1 MNKQEKQPKSNSV
14 ISDRLEYMR
23 TSRGNEFAP
32 RGVYFRT
39 FSSWYA
45 GDRLRRLPIGIRQ
58 FGMALRNWRVFWRPR
73 KLEFRYMG
81 DGFATKSRL
90 QFLTELTSEE
100 FSVKKLI
107 LPIAI
112 LSLFVAACGDGQ
124 NSAGGVIDGSLCEKE
139 GDREQGEDG
148 NELLCQVMGD
158 GKLVWK
164 PEVGETSMGGGSATS
179 SCPTPLLQTPVDL
192 SKVTSI
198 LYPGQERGGNY
209 KAHGGFGFD
218 NAPNNLV
225 TVEIPLSGKI
235 TRVVRYKEIGELQY
249 LFEFE
254 GDCGVSFRFD
264 HLRKLTPKFEAV
276 VNAFPIKEDT
286 RTDLVSPPVSVSV
299 GEVIA
304 TEVGFLNNVFVDFG
318 VYDMR
323 QKNEASKDP
332 AWASTH
338 SEFQIDSYGICWLNS
353 LPQADSTAVKLLP
366 SRDGSK
372 NGQTSDYC
380 K

>member
-1 MNKQEKQPKSNSV
+1 M
-14 ISDRLEYMR
+14 
-23 TSRGNEFAP
+23 
-32 RGVYFRT
+32 
-39 FSSWYA
+39 
-45 GDRLRRLPIGIRQ
+45 
-58 FGMALRNWRVFWRPR
+58 
-73 KLEFRYMG
+73 
-81 DGFATKSRL
+81 
-90 QFLTELTSEE
+90 
-100 FSVKKLI
+100 KKLI

-112 LSLFVAACGDGQ
+112 LSLLLAACGDGQ
-124 NSAGGVIDGSLCEKE
+124 NSAGGVTDGSLCDTE
-139 GDREQGEDG
+139 GDRGQGEDG
-148 NELLCQVMGD
+148 NELLCQIMGD

-164 PEVGETSMGGGSATS
+164 PAGDEINGGDGQNSAGGATATA

-209 KAHGGFGFD
+209 KAHGGFGFENATD
-218 NAPNNLV
+218 NSV
-225 TVEIPLSGKI
+225 TVTIPLSGKI
-235 TRVVRYKEIGELQY
+235 TSVVRYKEMEEIQY
-249 LFEFE
+249 LFEIE

-286 RTDLVSPPVSVSV
+286 RTDPVSPPVPVLV

-323 QKNEASKDP
+323 QKNEASQDP
-332 AWASTH
+332 AWASVHSQFPTH
-338 SEFQIDSYGICWLNS
+338 SYGICWLDS
-353 LPQADSTAVKLLP
+353 LSQADSVAVKSLP
-366 SRDGSK
+366 SRDAN
-372 NGQTSDYC
+372 NGTKSDYC

>member
-1 MNKQEKQPKSNSV
+1 MK
-14 ISDRLEYMR
+14 
-23 TSRGNEFAP
+23 
-32 RGVYFRT
+32 
-39 FSSWYA
+39 
-45 GDRLRRLPIGIRQ
+45 
-58 FGMALRNWRVFWRPR
+58 RVFTTIVIGC
-73 KLEFRYMG
+73 LV
-81 DGFATKSRL
+81 
-90 QFLTELTSEE
+90 LTLNLSTAAAG
-100 FSVKKLI
+100 VKPGTTCKKL
-107 LPIAI
+107 
-112 LSLFVAACGDGQ
+112 GQ
-124 NSAGGVIDGSLCEKE
+124 ISTSAGIKYTCIKSGK
-139 GDREQGEDG
+139 
-148 NELLCQVMGD
+148 
-158 GKLVWK
+158 KLVWNK
-164 PEVGETSMGGGSATS
+164 GVSTKSTSPTAPTSSAPSASATSKS

-218 NAPNNLV
+218 NSTDNLV
-225 TVEIPLSGKI
+225 TVKIPLNAKV
-235 TRVVRYKEIGELQY
+235 TRVVRYREMGEIQY

-264 HLRKLTPKFEAV
+264 HLRKLTPKFEAI

-286 RTDLVSPPVSVSV
+286 RTDLVSPPVAVKV

-332 AWASTH
+332 AWASAH
-338 SEFQIDSYGICWLNS
+338 SQYQADSYGICWLNS
-353 LPQADSTAVKLLP
+353 LPQADSSAVKLLP
-366 SRDGSK
+366 SRDAK
-372 NGQTSDYC
+372 NGKTSDYC